1 MNIPS
6 KTQKLLNEQFY
17 NELYA
22 AHIYFAMSAYFRHT
36 PFQGMAKWMHLQS
49 KEEIGH
55 AMKIYEYLIE
65 RGSKFVPGTVE
76 KPAKSDFSSPLEAFR
91 TAYEHEKLVTSQL
104 TKIYE
109 TANEESDWVSAD
121 FLSWFLKE
129 QVEEEQSTFAFVR
142 GLEYAGDDKNLLI
155 GVDSWAGK
163 RAE

>member
-6 KTQKLLNEQFY
+6 KTEKLLNEQFY

-36 PFQGMAKWMHLQS
+36 PFQGMAKWMQLQS

-65 RGSKFVPGTVE
+65 RGSKFVAGTIE
-76 KPAKSDFSSPLEAFR
+76 KPAKSDFSSPLDAFR

-129 QVEEEQSTFAFVR
+129 QVEEEQNTFAFVR

-163 RAE
+163 RTE

>member
-6 KTQKLLNEQFY
+6 KTEKLLNEQFY

-36 PFQGMAKWMHLQS
+36 PFQGMAKWMQLQS

-65 RGSKFVPGTVE
+65 RGSKFVAGTIE
-76 KPAKSDFSSPLEAFR
+76 KPAKSDFSSPLDAFR

-129 QVEEEQSTFAFVR
+129 QVEEERNTFAYVR

>member
-6 KTQKLLNEQFY
+6 KTEKLLNEQFY

-36 PFQGMAKWMHLQS
+36 PFQGMAKWMQLQS

-65 RGSKFVPGTVE
+65 RGSKFVAGTIE
-76 KPAKSDFSSPLEAFR
+76 KPAKSDFSSPLDAFR

-129 QVEEEQSTFAFVR
+129 QVEEERNTFAFVR
-142 GLEYAGDDKNLLI
+142 GLEYAGDDKNLVI

>member
-6 KTQKLLNEQFY
+6 KTEKLLNEQFY

-36 PFQGMAKWMHLQS
+36 PFQGMAKWMQLQS

-65 RGSKFVPGTVE
+65 RGSKFVAGTIE
-76 KPAKSDFSSPLEAFR
+76 KPAKSDFSSPLDAFR

-129 QVEEEQSTFAFVR
+129 QVEEERNTFAFVR